1 MDRYQRVAKPKP
13 ESPINENE
21 IRITSKGLI
30 RNYISYATSLL
41 QEKSVKDIVLKAM
54 GQAISKTVAISEI
67 LKVSVFLLMNFVK
80 YLSSN
85 WDLYK

>member
-1 MDRYQRVAKPKP
+1 MCHHAPFYFDFVFFFCISDPKND
-13 ESPINENE
+13 SICDVMKLE
-21 IRITSKGLI
+21 IMMI
-30 RNYISYATSLL
+30 RFFCF

-80 YLSSN
+80 YL
-85 WDLYK
+85 

>member
-1 MDRYQRVAKPKP
+1 MRCDVL
-13 ESPINENE
+13 E
-21 IRITSKGLI
+21 IMMI
-30 RNYISYATSLL
+30 RFFWF

>member
-1 MDRYQRVAKPKP
+1 LRCDVL
-13 ESPINENE
+13 E
-21 IRITSKGLI
+21 IMMI
-30 RNYISYATSLL
+30 RFFWF

>member
-1 MDRYQRVAKPKP
+1 M
-13 ESPINENE
+13 
-21 IRITSKGLI
+21 IRFFWF
-30 RNYISYATSLL
+30 

>member
-1 MDRYQRVAKPKP
+1 MM
-13 ESPINENE
+13 
-21 IRITSKGLI
+21 IRFFWF
-30 RNYISYATSLL
+30 